1 MNPTTTN
8 TNITTVAS
16 AIIVNAVRT
25 GRLARLRTPY
35 SQGSSMKEVL
45 LRLDHHA
52 AKSLR
57 STESQQVNL
66 NRCPTEQ
73 HLEETQRR
81 WLAQICQ
88 D

>member
-1 MNPTTTN
+1 
-8 TNITTVAS
+8 
-16 AIIVNAVRT
+16 
-25 GRLARLRTPY
+25 
-35 SQGSSMKEVL
+35 MKEVL
-45 LRLDHHA
+45 LRLDHQA
-52 AKSLR
+52 AKNLR

-73 HLEETQRR
+73 RLEETQRR